1 MIDKLAAELQ
11 LSDLK
16 KFGLE
21 ITVHS
26 PTFKTTELK
35 ICSYLISLHFVIF
48 QRALTRCVIFQ
59 SALNTSYSIK
69 CKLQFTSHY
78 VNLQQNLGAGHTC
91 SIERQ

>member
-16 KFGLE
+16 KLGLE

-35 ICSYLISLHFVIF
+35 ICSYLISMHFVIF
-48 QRALTRCVIFQ
+48 SKSVDTVRNCIAYQ
-59 SALNTSYSIK
+59 
-69 CKLQFTSHY
+69 LQY
-78 VNLQQNLGAGHTC
+78 
-91 SIERQ
+91 